1 MALIDDVK
9 AVCARLAPYG
19 WAELFRLHGL
29 DITAS
34 DLAGELAR
42 PLTGIRRNLQGFED
56 FALDGTRGVEPGRPA
71 WSLLY
76 HALASPQV
84 VEGPGIP
91 RLEKFPTLAELDT
104 VESYVFASRRVTLQ
118 QLRTEAGGLPL
129 AVVVF
134 ASEYRPAF
142 HTAHR
147 RHADLVFSRT
157 GVSRVG
163 NVAPLYH
170 HRFRGFVPQVDES
183 PFDLRVSPARF
194 SAWLA
199 VKRKGDKA
207 ASLPMRFFGKKSS
220 EHPFPADD
228 TLDFWQPV
236 HKLFSGPECL
246 VDLPS
251 LALAFQAHHLN
262 EKLRR
267 VHLALAKKGDSGW
280 TGADL
285 ENKPFRFTDGL
296 AELSTAPGL
305 PPGVLVPVPHP
316 LVEPATYKGAPLTF
330 NVPSNASVFSSS
342 LFLAPESG
350 GARAAPEYVH
360 ARTRVEADGSLTDL
374 NARPDVA
381 AAVGAG
387 NFKALH
393 YVDYTADG
401 WVTASCPPVQAAG
414 LPVVAA
420 YSLVTAPNF
429 YVSYSQRE
437 LTEWTEGLSREL
449 RESIWATP
457 PDALSDQ
464 RIPANVT
471 IPGAPFTLDDLTLT
485 ALVPMTGRVSQHAVD
500 AVPVEYQRHSHLPD
514 HASGIFAP
522 GWDVSFD
529 QKDGAR
535 HLAAYGLGS
544 PFPED
549 AKLCAALST
558 FWPAAA
564 PDATRTYSYASDS
577 SYYFTVSPLTDAEIG
592 QQGQLPWDGVPG
604 PQLIT
609 EGGQRYAEFP
619 SFDHTDY
626 TLNALARKFTLRL
639 TSHISAREY
648 ENRVMAMV
656 LAYRVLGADKQSQK
670 NKHVVLSFRPVP
682 AGDPELQAAQAQAHG
697 TLLFQAYRF
706 EVFPKQKSDPAPDFR
721 RKRVEVQELYTL
733 FVDPASRRVLQRKD
747 AGAWTLTQVG
757 ALV

>member
-19 WAELFRLHGL
+19 WADLFRLHGL
-29 DITAS
+29 DITAA
-34 DLAGELAR
+34 DLAKELAR
-42 PLTGIRRNLQGFED
+42 PLTGIRRDVQGFED
-56 FALDGTRGVEPGRPA
+56 FALDGTRGIEPGRPA

-104 VESYVFASRRVTLQ
+104 VESYVFAARRSTLQ
-118 QLRTEAGGLPL
+118 SLRAEAAGAQL

-147 RHADLVFSRT
+147 KHADLVFSRT

-170 HRFRGFVPQVDES
+170 HRFRGFTPQVDEN

-194 SAWLA
+194 SAWVA
-199 VKRKGDKA
+199 VKRKGNKTDA
-207 ASLPMRFFGKKSS
+207 VPMRFFAKKTS
-220 EHPFPADD
+220 EHPFPSDD

-246 VDLPS
+246 GDVPA
-251 LALAFQAHHLN
+251 LALAFAAHHLN

-267 VHLALAKKGDSGW
+267 VHLALSKKGDSGW
-280 TGADL
+280 GPADL

-296 AELSTAPGL
+296 AELSAASELG
-305 PPGVLVPVPHP
+305 PGVLVPVPHP
-316 LVEPATYKGAPLTF
+316 LVEAATYKGAPLTF

-360 ARTRVEADGSLTDL
+360 ARTRVEADGSYTDL
-374 NARPDVA
+374 NTREQVA

-387 NFKALH
+387 NYKALH
-393 YVDYTADG
+393 YLDYTADG
-401 WVTASCPPVQAAG
+401 WVTASCPPVEAAG

-420 YSLVTAPNF
+420 YSLVTAPNY

-437 LTEWTEGLSREL
+437 LTEWTDGLPREM
-449 RESIWATP
+449 RETIWATP

-464 RIPANVT
+464 RIPANLA
-471 IPGAPFTLDDLTLT
+471 IPGAPFAMEDLTRT
-485 ALVPMTGRVSQHAVD
+485 ALVPMVGKVSQHAVD
-500 AVPVEYQRHSHLPD
+500 AVPVVYQRHSPLPD

-529 QKDGAR
+529 VKDGNR
-535 HLAAYGLGS
+535 YMAAYGLGS

-564 PDATRTYSYASDS
+564 PDATRTFSYASDS
-577 SYYFTVSPLTDAEIG
+577 SYYFTVSPLSDTEIG
-592 QQGQLPWDGVPG
+592 QQGVLPWDGVPG
-604 PQLIT
+604 PRLVT
-609 EGGQRYAEFP
+609 EGGKRYAEFA

-626 TLNALARKFTLRL
+626 TLNAVAKKFTLRL
-639 TSHISAREY
+639 TSHINAREY
-648 ENRVMAMV
+648 ENRVLAMAF
-656 LAYRVLGADKQSQK
+656 AYKVMGADKQSQK
-670 NKHVVLSFRPVP
+670 NKHVVLSFKPVP
-682 AGDPELQAAQAQAHG
+682 PGDPELQAAQTQANG
-697 TLLFQAYRF
+697 SLPFDAYRF
-706 EVFPKQKSDPAPDFR
+706 ELFPKQKADPAPDFQKR
-721 RKRVEVQELYTL
+721 RVEVQELYTL
-733 FVDPASRRVLQRKD
+733 FVDPRSRRVLQRKD
-747 AGAWTLTQVG
+747 NGPWTYTQLG